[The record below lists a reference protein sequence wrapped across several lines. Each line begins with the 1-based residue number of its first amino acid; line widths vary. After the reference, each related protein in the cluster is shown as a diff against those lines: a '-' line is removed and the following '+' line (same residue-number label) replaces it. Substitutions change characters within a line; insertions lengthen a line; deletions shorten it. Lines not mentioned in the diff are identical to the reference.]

1 MTLSLACFPDIII
14 GRPESRLDPPFL
26 LHLLRKRCLLKSQGH
41 VTPNYFSSCQGLT
54 LKNSYYNSG
63 SPICSQALTLS
74 RTTLRENATIN
85 SLEAPLLCFPYPC
98 RVQPNQSKEQSKQFL
113 LGEGRIHAQQG
124 LEKMDQDLLHS
135 CVSVLYC
142 CSAQVLEA
150 VFKWRWEDKTSQ
162 KVRHSRKPYQ
172 QGSPTG
178 EMLRYDTAY
187 HIQKKITFSS
197 HPNPNRG
204 SHKKDSALSHKHKK
218 TKQT

>member
-1 MTLSLACFPDIII
+1 M
-14 GRPESRLDPPFL
+14 
-26 LHLLRKRCLLKSQGH
+26 
-41 VTPNYFSSCQGLT
+41 
-54 LKNSYYNSG
+54 
-63 SPICSQALTLS
+63 
-74 RTTLRENATIN
+74 
-85 SLEAPLLCFPYPC
+85 
-98 RVQPNQSKEQSKQFL
+98 QPNQSKEQSKQFL

-150 VFKWRWEDKTSQ
+150 VSKWRWEDKTSQ

-187 HIQKKITFSS
+187 HIQKKL
-197 HPNPNRG
+197 
-204 SHKKDSALSHKHKK
+204 LSPPIPTPIEGAIRKILLSL
-218 TKQT
+218 TNTRKQNKLKRSQGKGNWAGFRSRRIKR